1 MLEAPRLPGEKG
13 SCSSRFKFKRTKC
26 CWFHTTW
33 WREHHHCMLNCWRS
47 CFMQTLSET
56 QTETVEIYKKIT
68 MPVDPITHFVAGG
81 WVSKLQCFYNAPI
94 MSSLNDLFVSIQMM
108 SISYGASLAGAAGST
123 VTCPLEVVK
132 TRLQVNTTRRKRGVC
147 WQSYRY
153 LLFSVSVNCGP
164 ECTASHKAIYPRN
177 RNPWTT
183 ATHKNNRLCSAK
195 TNVLPKVLICYPVC
209 AGLSNYLCVSHCLF
223 CTVTATFWAVS
234 PLRLMKIHVNRVSVL
249 DRWKEFLVLAKAC
262 YIILLQLFIYLW

>member
-1 MLEAPRLPGEKG
+1 
-13 SCSSRFKFKRTKC
+13 
-26 CWFHTTW
+26 
-33 WREHHHCMLNCWRS
+33 
-47 CFMQTLSET
+47 
-56 QTETVEIYKKIT
+56 
-68 MPVDPITHFVAGG
+68 
-81 WVSKLQCFYNAPI
+81 

-132 TRLQVNTTRRKRGVC
+132 TRLQVSTTRRKRGVC

-153 LLFSVSVNCGP
+153 LLFSVSVNCWP

-209 AGLSNYLCVSHCLF
+209 AGLSNYLCVSHWLFVRLQPPFELSLHSDWWKYMLTECLY
-223 CTVTATFWAVS
+223 
-234 PLRLMKIHVNRVSVL
+234 LRV
-249 DRWKEFLVLAKAC
+249 F
-262 YIILLQLFIYLW
+262 